1 MMNNITFGQYYN
13 SGSVIHKADPRTKLL
28 SLIAYIIL
36 IFVTKNFFGLAF
48 LSVITVLFMLLSKVP
63 LKMYLKNLKAIL
75 PIIILTA
82 ILNAFYSGGGQ
93 VLASFWIIKI
103 TTLGLQRAVFMA
115 LRVVLLIFA
124 SAILSYT
131 TTPTALTNAI
141 ESLLK
146 PLSLI
151 GLGSAVHTMAMTM
164 TIALRFIPTLID
176 ETEKIM
182 NAQKARGA
190 NLETGSLVTRVK
202 ALLPILIPLLISSVR
217 RAYELAESMEC
228 RCYNGGKGRTKLNV
242 LHYGFVDFAGFLILI
257 ISIAATVALNFIKF

>member
-1 MMNNITFGQYYN
+1 MNNITFGQYYN
-13 SGSVIHKADPRTKLL
+13 SGSVIHKADPRTKLIF
-28 SLIAYIIL
+28 LIAYIVL
-36 IFVTKNFFGLAF
+36 IFVTKNFLGLAF
-48 LSVITVLFMLLSKVP
+48 LTVLTFALMALSKVP

-82 ILNAFYSGGGQ
+82 ILNAFYSGGGR

-103 TTLGLQRAVFMA
+103 TTLGLQRAAFMA
-115 LRVVLLIFA
+115 VRVILFIFA
-124 SAILSYT
+124 GAILSYT

-141 ESLLK
+141 ENLLK

-190 NLETGSLVTRVK
+190 NLETGGLMQRVK

-242 LHYGFVDFAGFLILI
+242 LRYGAVDAVGFLLI
-257 ISIAATVALNFIKF
+257 AVSIAATVVFNCIKI